1 MPNLLNEINISYTEV
16 IILDKITAQMSGRII
31 DLKVNEGDTVSE
43 GQTVIVLES
52 MKMEMPITASISGTV
67 KEVNCVTGDA
77 VSSGALLMVIE

>member
-1 MPNLLNEINISYTEV
+1 MG
-16 IILDKITAQMSGRII
+16 KITAQMAGRII
-31 DLKVNEGDTVSE
+31 ELKVNEGDSVVE

-77 VSSGALLMVIE
+77 VASGALLMEIE

>member
-1 MPNLLNEINISYTEV
+1 MS
-16 IILDKITAQMSGRII
+16 KITAHMAGRII
-31 DLKVNEGDTVSE
+31 DLMVNEGDTVAE